1 MSSLAGGSRRCAPP
15 SVARCA
21 SFQIFLPRLTI
32 DPNNQIL
39 AGMRSKRLPYTP
51 IIKAR
56 YCRPLKASNI
66 SPLVLRM
73 LRFISPFYLRFG
85 LNFSSIEL
93 VDAERQTVNSL
104 VSLWRDFQDGKTRLI
119 LAFRHPYGDEPQVFS
134 YLFDVL
140 LKNRARRDGVALRGH
155 PHARF
160 IHGYE
165 VALWG
170 GPLIRWLL
178 PRIGAVPVYH
188 VKADSAGIKAI
199 RGIIRDG
206 PHPIALAP
214 EGQVSY
220 RSETVPRLEAGCAQM
235 GFWCAEELEKDGRDE
250 RVCILPLSMHHEFD
264 PRDEKKVEKMVRA
277 LEAVCAASS
286 PDGQVLPAAA
296 LHEQPAAPLHDRL
309 EVLDLQ
315 MLAMAEDFYE
325 RTYGKRAKVDGHDAQ
340 SRDARW
346 EALRHIAL
354 AEGERALGLTPHA
367 AADEIQRV
375 YRLRQ
380 ECWDRIYSLD
390 PARKISA
397 LERAYA
403 DRRAG
408 EAWFA
413 MRHMEFVDIA
423 YYLDSDYLAGT
434 AGDPPSFNRIA
445 ETALNLTDLVNRF
458 AGGNISNRSA
468 VLRKRAVVIAGKP
481 IEIRERMS
489 AYRGNRKQAVDA
501 VTADMKQI
509 FLDCATALRDKELND
524 EY

>member
-1 MSSLAGGSRRCAPP
+1 
-15 SVARCA
+15 
-21 SFQIFLPRLTI
+21 
-32 DPNNQIL
+32 
-39 AGMRSKRLPYTP
+39 MRSKRLPYTP

-93 VDAERQTVNSL
+93 LDAERQTVNSL

-140 LKNRARRDGVALRGH
+140 LKIVPGVMELLCEDTRTPGSYTAMK
-155 PHARF
+155 F
-160 IHGYE
+160 
-165 VALWG
+165 ALWG

-220 RSETVPRLEAGCAQM
+220 RSETVSRLEAGCAQM

-340 SRDARW
+340 TRRTMG
-346 EALRHIAL
+346 ALRAYRPCRRS
-354 AEGERALGLTPHA
+354 APGPYSACCGGRDTAYVPAPAGMLGPDLP
-367 AADEIQRV
+367 
-375 YRLRQ
+375 
-380 ECWDRIYSLD
+380 LD
-390 PARKISA
+390 PARKISVPD
-397 LERAYA
+397 RAYVTGA
-403 DRRAG
+403 RA
-408 EAWFA
+408 
-413 MRHMEFVDIA
+413 
-423 YYLDSDYLAGT
+423 
-434 AGDPPSFNRIA
+434 
-445 ETALNLTDLVNRF
+445 
-458 AGGNISNRSA
+458 
-468 VLRKRAVVIAGKP
+468 KP
-481 IEIRERMS
+481 GS
-489 AYRGNRKQAVDA
+489 P
-501 VTADMKQI
+501 
-509 FLDCATALRDKELND
+509 
-524 EY
+524 

>member
-1 MSSLAGGSRRCAPP
+1 
-15 SVARCA
+15 
-21 SFQIFLPRLTI
+21 
-32 DPNNQIL
+32 
-39 AGMRSKRLPYTP
+39 MRSKRLPYTP

-66 SPLVLRM
+66 SPLVLRI

-93 VDAERQTVNSL
+93 LDAERQTVNSL

-445 ETALNLTDLVNRF
+445 ETVINLTDLAARF